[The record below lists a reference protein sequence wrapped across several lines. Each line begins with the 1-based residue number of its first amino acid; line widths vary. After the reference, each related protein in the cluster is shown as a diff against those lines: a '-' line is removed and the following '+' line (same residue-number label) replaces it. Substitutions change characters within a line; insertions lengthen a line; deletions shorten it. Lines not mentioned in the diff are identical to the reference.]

1 MEYKEDEGEVSS
13 VRGEQY
19 DGSTAEDSKR
29 SDEEVRG
36 GGDSDD
42 YDVNGK
48 EDVVAAKIEDSSPPR
63 YGEEEVD
70 DTKYKRAKGLS
81 FEAEEEGKE
90 DDDEEEEEEEEGK
103 EAEAEAEEQAQ
114 AVQQAIELER
124 SSTKRHPERS
134 KSSQFSG
141 ELGYANQK
149 EAKKGDDTAAIR
161 RHIRQK

>member
-90 DDDEEEEEEEEGK
+90 DDDEEEEEEEEGD
-103 EAEAEAEEQAQ
+103 
-114 AVQQAIELER
+114 
-124 SSTKRHPERS
+124 
-134 KSSQFSG
+134 G
-141 ELGYANQK
+141 ESLSLSFLS
-149 EAKKGDDTAAIR
+149 
-161 RHIRQK
+161 